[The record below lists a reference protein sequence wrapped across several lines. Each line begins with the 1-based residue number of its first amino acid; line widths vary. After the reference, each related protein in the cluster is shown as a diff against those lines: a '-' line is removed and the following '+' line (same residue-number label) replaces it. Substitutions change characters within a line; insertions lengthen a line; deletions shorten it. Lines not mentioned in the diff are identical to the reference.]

1 MLEYAALFAIALV
14 ANIFS
19 ALAGGGAGLLQF
31 PVLLFMGLP
40 YPVALAT
47 HKVASVA
54 LGLGATSRHLQNGS
68 LNWRFAAFILA
79 CGLPGVVAG
88 ALLVQGVNEAAARMA
103 LGILMLGLACYSF
116 FSPTLG
122 QHAESKNRSLA
133 GYLIGGIG
141 LFIIGVLNG
150 SLTAGTG
157 LFCTMLLVR
166 WFGLDYKRA
175 TAYTLVLVGV
185 FWNATGAVTLGFTGD
200 IKWSWLPPLI
210 AGALI
215 GGYVG
220 AHIAIER
227 GNSLIKRSYEVI
239 TLLVGLKL
247 VIG

>member
-1 MLEYAALFAIALV
+1 MAEFLLLFAIALI
-14 ANIFS
+14 ANMFS

-68 LNWRFAAFILA
+68 LNWRFAIFVLG
-79 CGLPGVVAG
+79 CGLPGVVIG
-88 ALLVQGVNEAAARMA
+88 ALLVQGLNEAAARMA
-103 LGILMLGLACYSF
+103 LGVLMLALSLYSF
-116 FSPTLG
+116 FSPELG
-122 QHAESKNRSLA
+122 RVSQARNRRPV
-133 GYLIGGIG
+133 GYAVGGVG

-185 FWNATGAVTLGFTGD
+185 FWNGVGALTLGFGGN
-200 IKWSWLPPLI
+200 IQWSWLPPLI

-215 GGYVG
+215 GGYAG
-220 AHIAIER
+220 AHLAIAN
-227 GNSLIKRSYEVI
+227 GNTLIKRSYEVI

-247 VIG
+247 VLG

>member
-1 MLEYAALFAIALV
+1 MAEFLLLFFIALV
-14 ANIFS
+14 ANMFS

-68 LNWRFAAFILA
+68 LNGRFAAFILA
-79 CGLPGVVAG
+79 CGLPGVVIG
-88 ALLVQGVNEAAARMA
+88 ALLVQGLNEAAARAA
-103 LGILMLGLACYSF
+103 LGVLMLALSLYSF
-116 FSPTLG
+116 FSPQLG
-122 QHAESKNRSLA
+122 RVSQARNRSPA
-133 GYLIGGIG
+133 GYAVGGAG

-185 FWNATGAVTLGFTGD
+185 FWNGIGALTLGFGGN
-200 IKWSWLPPLI
+200 IQWSWLPPLI

-215 GGYVG
+215 GGYAG
-220 AHIAIER
+220 AHLAIAN
-227 GNSLIKRSYEVI
+227 GNALIKRSYEVI

-247 VIG
+247 VLG

>member
-1 MLEYAALFAIALV
+1 MLEYLALFVIALI
-14 ANIFS
+14 ANAFS

-54 LGLGATSRHLQNGS
+54 LGMGATSRHLQNGS
-68 LNWRFAAFILA
+68 LNWRFALFILG
-79 CGLPGVVAG
+79 CGLPGVVIG
-88 ALLVQGVNEAAARMA
+88 ALLVQGFDEAAARMA
-103 LGILMLGLACYSF
+103 LGVLMLGLACYSF
-116 FSPTLG
+116 FSPSLG
-122 QHAESKNRSLA
+122 QHSEPKNRHRR
-133 GYLIGGIG
+133 GFIIGGTG

-166 WFGLDYKRA
+166 WYGLDYQRA
-175 TAYTLVLVGV
+175 TAYTLVLVGL
-185 FWNATGAVTLGFTGD
+185 FWNGTGAFTLGFTGD

-227 GNSLIKRSYEVI
+227 GNRLIKRSYEVI

-247 VIG
+247 LVG